1 MENIESSTVTE
12 TTQDAADRAADA
24 VDAAIAAALSR
35 KAAKASATPKA
46 PAEPKRPRL
55 SDEEKKARSE
65 KLEADRAERKVARDA
80 ARAAKLA
87 ARATATATRPAH
99 LAKVQAAAQKLGSL
113 SPDAQLIFNDATTN
127 LSAAELTVLAGHIAH
142 FNRENSTLRALDSK
156 LEAGQRVTVT
166 GGDPRYIGQTG
177 AVSKVA
183 RIRCYVQ
190 LDGVEKVGYFF
201 TSDVSPHPAEAVE
214 VQAEAV

>member
-65 KLEADRAERKVARDA
+65 KLEATRAERKVARDA
-80 ARAAKLA
+80 ARAEKLA
-87 ARATATATRPAH
+87 ARASTTRPAH

-201 TSDVSPHPAEAVE
+201 TSDLVPLATEAVE
-214 VQAEAV
+214 VQAAAV

>member
-12 TTQDAADRAADA
+12 TTQDADDRVDA

-65 KLEADRAERKVARDA
+65 KLEAARAERKVARDA
-80 ARAAKLA
+80 ARAEKLA
-87 ARATATATRPAH
+87 ARASTTRPAH

-201 TSDVSPHPAEAVE
+201 TSDLVPLATEAVE
-214 VQAEAV
+214 VQAAAV